1 MNKWADEKKRGAIY
15 VLSILFLEGKNTK
28 LIPNTIKQFKNNK
41 RVKEIHIQLL
51 KRICYNKEKKVFEAL
66 RKIRSLSYRPYS
78 YSCLKASRFAKGLN
92 IFVERT
98 LIRALVAFKS

>member
-41 RVKEIHIQLL
+41 RVSEILFQLL
-51 KRICYNKEKKVFEAL
+51 KRICKNKAYKVVKAL
-66 RKIRSLSYRPYS
+66 RKIQSLPERS
-78 YSCLKASRFAKGLN
+78 
-92 IFVERT
+92 
-98 LIRALVAFKS
+98 